1 MRDNRL
7 QYNNLNQRRNKMA
20 RTYGPEEQA
29 KLKKI
34 VDEGVNVLSEIEDLS
49 TGLKDTI
56 KAVAEEL
63 EIKPAI
69 INRAI
74 KIAQKGDWNKVAEE
88 FDNLE
93 NLVIAVGK
101 DK

>member
-34 VDEGVNVLSEIEDLS
+34 VDEGVNVLSEIEDLKHRFERHYQS
-49 TGLKDTI
+49 SGRRI
-56 KAVAEEL
+56 R
-63 EIKPAI
+63 
-69 INRAI
+69 N
-74 KIAQKGDWNKVAEE
+74 
-88 FDNLE
+88 
-93 NLVIAVGK
+93 
-101 DK
+101 

>member
-1 MRDNRL
+1 MTVK
-7 QYNNLNQRRNKMA
+7 YNNLNQRRNKMA

>member
-1 MRDNRL
+1 
-7 QYNNLNQRRNKMA
+7 MA

-34 VDEGVNVLSEIEDLS
+34 VDEGVNVLSEIEDLN

-74 KIAQKGDWNKVAEE
+74 KIAQNGDWNKVAEE

>member
-1 MRDNRL
+1 
-7 QYNNLNQRRNKMA
+7 MA

-34 VDEGVNVLSEIEDLS
+34 VDEGVNVLSEIEDLN

-63 EIKPAI
+63 QIKPSWINKAI
-69 INRAI
+69 R
-74 KIAQKGDWNKVAEE
+74 IAHKDNWKDHEQEWNDIEMILGVTKRLPE
-88 FDNLE
+88 
-93 NLVIAVGK
+93 
-101 DK
+101 